1 MSRFIYDHT
10 KQKAIRISHISVIE
24 VTGGKVDFES
34 SPLKQLWNVS
44 VTMKNRTK
52 YVLKTGLESEAAA
65 LKWMK
70 GLGFVR

>member
-1 MSRFIYDHT
+1 VSKFIFDHT
-10 KQKAIRISHISVIE
+10 KKRAIRISHISVIE

-44 VTMKNRTK
+44 VTMKNKQK
-52 YVLKTGLESEAAA
+52 YILKTGLESEAVA

-70 GLGFVR
+70 GLGFIK

>member
-1 MSRFIYDHT
+1 MSKFIYDHT
-10 KQKAIRISHISVIE
+10 KKRAIRISHISVIE

-44 VTMKNRTK
+44 VTMNKQK
-52 YVLKTGLESEAAA
+52 YILKTGLESEAAA

-70 GLGFVR
+70 GLGFIK